1 MVCPECGH
9 IFPPSEKEDPFLH
22 QDDIQGDGHKS
33 LEINTW
39 RWSKHTSVKNGKE
52 MLKVEYFPE
61 NIKRRE
67 ISEYLCVLH
76 GGYTG
81 MMAVKKLQSLSFKAR
96 VDLNQAPNIDI
107 LVNVLNTGVAPTDI
121 VYKKNGRYFD
131 VIDRIWNID
140 REQKRKENFLW
151 KM

>member
-1 MVCPECGH
+1 
-9 IFPPSEKEDPFLH
+9 
-22 QDDIQGDGHKS
+22 
-33 LEINTW
+33 
-39 RWSKHTSVKNGKE
+39 
-52 MLKVEYFPE
+52 
-61 NIKRRE
+61 
-67 ISEYLCVLH
+67 LH

-131 VIDRIWNID
+131 VIDRIWNIE